1 MRKALKELTYVH
13 YLLFRFVTKH
23 YDELRVLLTFDQR
36 LLYIIPYICP
46 PKDLS
51 VLCDLLP
58 VDIAIACVCERTNL
72 TSVSLLS
79 FSEKEVSFCIV
90 CHFIDMFRFLF
101 KIKQ

>member
-1 MRKALKELTYVH
+1 M
-13 YLLFRFVTKH
+13 
-23 YDELRVLLTFDQR
+23 LLTFDQR

-51 VLCDLLP
+51 FLCDLLP

-79 FSEKEVSFCIV
+79 FNEKKVSFCII
-90 CHFIDMFRFLF
+90 CHFMDMFRF
-101 KIKQ
+101 